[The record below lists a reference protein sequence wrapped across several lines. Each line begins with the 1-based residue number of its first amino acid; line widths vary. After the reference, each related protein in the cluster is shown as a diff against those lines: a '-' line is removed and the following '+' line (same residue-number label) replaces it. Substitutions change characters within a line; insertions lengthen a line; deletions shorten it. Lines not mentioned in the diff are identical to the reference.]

1 MLKLGIIE
9 LQRNLII
16 QTVCINFIDSNFV
29 NDLLLV
35 YRYAMMMRCWEEDP
49 ELRPGFSELVQ
60 SIGKDLQGMTD
71 YIYTSAFN
79 NQY

>member
-1 MLKLGIIE
+1 
-9 LQRNLII
+9 
-16 QTVCINFIDSNFV
+16 
-29 NDLLLV
+29 
-35 YRYAMMMRCWEEDP
+35 MMMRCWEEDS

-71 YIYTSAFN
+71 YIYVSAFN